1 MSVHVHVMFRDARG
15 VPPSLPRPAPPFAAG
30 GPPHFARRGPPAL
43 LPSFRRVPPASV
55 RPSNPSK
62 RAAMF
67 SSHRVGK
74 WVRSAATGEW
84 TRPITYDP
92 EQPPSP
98 YNARCN
104 DPNGGGHSNSGV
116 LKAICICEACY
127 LPGFEGQVVRTTRLR
142 DEKDALYE
150 SFLQY
155 KVLENDKLTED
166 EKLWLKDY
174 SVRKEWKERKAAR
187 WDPEQ
192 KMKDRRASLAGH
204 GARSV
209 VSSTIAAFNE
219 TKQPDGKQ
227 QVKPKETT
235 NRKAAA
241 PLASTKGKTKVTP
254 GIKKATPR
262 VTPRAKRGMHE

>member
-1 MSVHVHVMFRDARG
+1 M
-15 VPPSLPRPAPPFAAG
+15 
-30 GPPHFARRGPPAL
+30 
-43 LPSFRRVPPASV
+43 
-55 RPSNPSK
+55 
-62 RAAMF
+62 
-67 SSHRVGK
+67 SHRVGK
-74 WVRSAATGEW
+74 WVRSAATDEW

-127 LPGFEGQVVRTTRLR
+127 LPGFEGQVVRETRLR

-155 KVLENDKLTED
+155 KVVENNKLTED

-174 SVRKEWKERKAAR
+174 GRGKEWKERKHERKVAR
-187 WDPEQ
+187 WDPKQ
-192 KMKDRRASLAGH
+192 KIKDRRASLAGH
-204 GARSV
+204 GARSM
-209 VSSTIAAFNE
+209 VSSKIAAFNE
-219 TKQPDGKQ
+219 TKQSDDKQ

-235 NRKAAA
+235 SGNGNGKAAA
-241 PLASTKGKTKVTP
+241 PLATTKGKAKVTP

>member
-1 MSVHVHVMFRDARG
+1 M
-15 VPPSLPRPAPPFAAG
+15 
-30 GPPHFARRGPPAL
+30 
-43 LPSFRRVPPASV
+43 
-55 RPSNPSK
+55 
-62 RAAMF
+62 
-67 SSHRVGK
+67 SHRVGK
-74 WVRSAATGEW
+74 WVRSAAGEW
-84 TRPITYDP
+84 TRPITFDP

-98 YNARCN
+98 YNARCSDAN
-104 DPNGGGHSNSGV
+104 ECGHSNSGV
-116 LKAICICEACY
+116 RKAICICEACY
-127 LPGFEGQVVRTTRLR
+127 LPGFEGQVVRETRLR

-155 KVLENDKLTED
+155 KVVENNKLTED

-235 NRKAAA
+235 KSKA
-241 PLASTKGKTKVTP
+241 KVTP
-254 GIKKATPR
+254 GIKKETPR
-262 VTPRAKRGMHE
+262 VPPRAKRGMND